1 VHRLVRPAPLPAL
14 PVSSPIN
21 RRRFLGHSFAALGG
35 FLLAG
40 ASPLRAQTSAPGRG
54 ATATPPGTDRV
65 SALAFGASL
74 GLTAKWVEPRQI
86 LALESRWTRLVLQA
100 DSRESRLDS
109 LRLFLGDPTV
119 LHRGTLWLAR
129 IDRERFLAPILAPH
143 TLPGAVPAARTIV
156 LDAGHGGRDTGTR
169 HAGLGY
175 DEKTFTLDLARRL
188 QPLLE
193 AAGHRVVQTRT
204 EDVFVPL
211 PERPALA
218 ARSGADLFVSLHFNA
233 VGSTA
238 VHGTET
244 YLLTPQHQRSTGAD
258 RLTPADAT
266 AYPGNEYDGWNAILG
281 HRLHRRLIAD
291 LGSFDRG
298 LKRARFAVL
307 RDLTCPGVLLEA
319 GYLSHDDE
327 ARRIATPGWRA
338 QLARSIA
345 GGIAAYAEALDG
357 VRRHPSRAPR

>member
-1 VHRLVRPAPLPAL
+1 M
-14 PVSSPIN
+14 
-21 RRRFLGHSFAALGG
+21 
-35 FLLAG
+35 
-40 ASPLRAQTSAPGRG
+40 
-54 ATATPPGTDRV
+54 
-65 SALAFGASL
+65 SALVFGASL
-74 GLTAKWVEPRQI
+74 GLTAKWLEPRQR
-86 LALESRWTRLVLQA
+86 LVLESRWTRLVLQV
-100 DSRESRLDS
+100 DSRESRLDN

-119 LHRGTLWLAR
+119 LLRGTLWLAR
-129 IDRERFLAPILAPH
+129 IDRERFLGPILAPH
-143 TLPGAVPAARTIV
+143 TAPGAVPAVRTIA

-169 HAGLGY
+169 HVGLGY

-211 PERPALA
+211 AERPAIA
-218 ARSGADLFVSLHFNA
+218 ARAGADLFVSLHFNA

-238 VHGTET
+238 VHGAET

-258 RLTPADAT
+258 RPNAADAA

-281 HRLHRRLIAD
+281 HRLHRRIVAD

-307 RDLTCPGVLLEA
+307 RDLACPGVLLEA
-319 GYLSHDDE
+319 GYLSNDDE
-327 ARRIATPGWRA
+327 ARRIATPGWRDR
-338 QLARSIA
+338 LARSVA
-345 GGIAAYAEALDG
+345 SGIAAYAEALATARQ
-357 VRRHPSRAPR
+357 RRG